1 MALFQIQNLRSN
13 EVHRKVSVNVLLPVD
28 SHAQHPAGERFRTL
42 YLFHGVTDNN
52 MAWLL
57 NTRLYELAEK
67 YNLCVVLPSGENSF
81 YMNREDRFECWE
93 NFFCQ
98 ELPLLMQR
106 AFPLSDRREDTF
118 IGGFSMG
125 GFGALRNGLKH
136 YDRYG
141 KIFCFA
147 PALELEYT
155 LDSTYDAQ
163 DYLMNRSFVEARYGP
178 DLQASKNSDQNP
190 LWLIDHLTAQGI
202 DLPKIYMATGQDDT
216 LADVHRAIE
225 QHLADA
231 QADYIAKIVPGI
243 HDWDFINRNLEQA
256 LQWLAE
262 K

>member
-1 MALFQIQNLRSN
+1 
-13 EVHRKVSVNVLLPVD
+13 
-28 SHAQHPAGERFRTL
+28 
-42 YLFHGVTDNN
+42 
-52 MAWLL
+52 
-57 NTRLYELAEK
+57 
-67 YNLCVVLPSGENSF
+67 
-81 YMNREDRFECWE
+81 
-93 NFFCQ
+93 
-98 ELPLLMQR
+98 
-106 AFPLSDRREDTF
+106 
-118 IGGFSMG
+118 MG

-163 DYLMNRSFVEARYGP
+163 DYLMNRSFVEAHYGP

-231 QADYIAKIVPGI
+231 QADYTAKIVLGI